1 MEEPNTI
8 AGGPRARLLLLLCIF
23 VIAVCGLVYELL
35 AGALSS
41 YLMGDSVY
49 QFSIVIGL
57 FMSSMGLGS
66 FVSRYI
72 NNDLPKAFIMVE
84 LLTGVIGGFSALVLF
99 LAFASLDNY
108 TPFLFLISISLG
120 TLIGLEIPLILRI
133 LKQYSELKI
142 IVSNVLTADYLGA
155 LIGAILFPLIFV
167 PFLGL
172 VQTSLFF
179 GLFNVAVAGLAVW
192 VFYPSLKKPKPIIMS
207 VVFSALALTV
217 ALCFAEK
224 LSDYLERSLYSGE
237 IIYAKNTPYQRL
249 VVTRR
254 GGAINF
260 FINGSIQFCSLDEY
274 RYHES
279 LIHPAMSHVKR
290 PENILI
296 LGGGD
301 GLAAREVLKYPN
313 VKSITIV
320 DLDPAVTDFFKSNE
334 LMRKLNANSL
344 NDPKVTICNQDAWK
358 FIEKDPAGKKLYDLI
373 VIDLPDPRNIELS
386 KLYSHSFYR
395 MLAGRLSVGGA
406 ITVQAASPLFVRKAY
421 WCAVKTMKSV
431 ENPYAPKKSL
441 YVEPYH
447 AYVPSFGEW
456 GFVLA
461 SPMPVQWDQLKLTV
475 PTRYLN
481 DKILRDMRDFPKDTS
496 EVPAEVNRLNTHRIT
511 DYYEKGWEKWYVPG
525 S

>member
-1 MEEPNTI
+1 MEENHL
-8 AGGPRARLLLLLCIF
+8 ADGKQARLLLLLCIF

-66 FVSRYI
+66 FLSRYI
-72 NNDLPKAFIMVE
+72 NRELPLAFIAVE

-99 LAFASLDNY
+99 LAFAKLDNY
-108 TPFLFLISISLG
+108 QPFLFLISISLG

-133 LKQYSELKI
+133 LKEHSELKI

-172 VQTSLFF
+172 VQTGLFF
-179 GLFNVAVAGLAVW
+179 GLFNVAVAGVAVW
-192 VFYPSLKKPKPIIMS
+192 VFYPVLSKPKPIIAA
-207 VVFSALALTV
+207 VVFSAV
-217 ALCFAEK
+217 ALAITLGLAENI
-224 LSDYLERSLYSGE
+224 SSYLERSLYSGE
-237 IIYAKNTPYQRL
+237 IIYAKTSPYQRL
-249 VVTRR
+249 VVSRR

-260 FINGSIQFCSLDEY
+260 FINGGIQFCSLDEY
-274 RYHES
+274 RYHEA
-279 LIHPAMSHVKR
+279 LVHPAMSHAPR
-290 PENILI
+290 HENVLI

-301 GLAAREVLKYPN
+301 GLAAREVLKYPD
-313 VKSITIV
+313 VKSISIV
-320 DLDPAVTDFFKSNE
+320 DLDPAVTEFFKTNPM
-334 LMRKLNANSL
+334 MRQLNKGSL
-344 NDPKVTICNQDAWK
+344 SDPKVKIYNMDAWK
-358 FIEKDPAGKKLYDLI
+358 FIEQHPDGKKLFDLI
-373 VIDLPDPRNIELS
+373 FIDLPDPRNIELS
-386 KLYSHSFYR
+386 KLYSLSFYR
-395 MLAGRLSVGGA
+395 MLSGRLAVGGA
-406 ITVQAASPLFVRKAY
+406 IAVQAASPLFVRKAY
-421 WCAVKTMKSV
+421 WCAAHTMEDV
-431 ENPYAPKKSL
+431 DNPYEENKKL
-441 YVEPYH
+441 YVVPYH

-461 SPMPVQWDQLKLTV
+461 SPLPVQWDKLNLKV
-475 PTRYLN
+475 PTKYLD
-481 DKILRDMRDFPKDTS
+481 DKVMHDMKDFPKDTS
-496 EVPAEVNRLNTHRIT
+496 EVETDVNRLNTHRIS

>member
-1 MEEPNTI
+1 MEETNSV
-8 AGGPRARLLLLLCIF
+8 AGGKRARLLLLLCIF

-41 YLMGDSVY
+41 YLLGDSVY
-49 QFSIVIGL
+49 QFSIVIGI

-66 FVSRYI
+66 FLSRYI
-72 NNDLPKAFIMVE
+72 NRDLPRAFIIVE
-84 LLTGVIGGFSALVLF
+84 LLTGVIGGFSTLILF
-99 LAFASLDNY
+99 LAFAKLDNY

-155 LIGAILFPLIFV
+155 LIGAILFPLVFV

-172 VQTSLFF
+172 VQTGLFF

-192 VFYPSLKKPKPIIMS
+192 VFYPVLDKPKPIIAS
-207 VVFSALALTV
+207 VVFSGLALVV
-217 ALCFAEK
+217 ALGVAEK
-224 LSDYLERSLYSGE
+224 ISSYLERTLYSGE
-237 IIYAKNTPYQRL
+237 IIYAKNTTYQRL
-249 VVTRR
+249 VITRR
-254 GGAINF
+254 GGAVNF

-279 LIHPAMSHVKR
+279 LVHPAMSHVPR
-290 PENILI
+290 HENILI

-301 GLAAREVLKYPN
+301 GLAAREILKYPN
-313 VKSITIV
+313 VKSISIV
-320 DLDPAVTDFFKSNE
+320 DLDPAVTDFFKRNK
-334 LMRKLNANSL
+334 LMCEL
-344 NDPKVTICNQDAWK
+344 NDNALNNPKVKIFNQDAWK
-358 FIEKDPAGKKLYDLI
+358 FIEKDPAGKKLFDLI

-386 KLYSHSFYR
+386 KLYSRTFYR
-395 MLAGRLSVGGA
+395 MLSNRLAAGGA
-406 ITVQAASPLFVRKAY
+406 IAVQAASPLFVRKAY
-421 WCAVKTMKSV
+421 WCAVHTMESV
-431 ENPYAPKKSL
+431 GNPY
-441 YVEPYH
+441 EPDKLLHVKPYR

-461 SPMPVQWDQLKLTV
+461 SPLPVQWDKLKLKV
-475 PTRYLN
+475 PTKYLN
-481 DKILRDMRDFPKDTS
+481 DKIMQDMIDFPKDT
-496 EVPAEVNRLNTHRIT
+496 AEVDTDINRLNTHRIS